1 MKPVSSGEWVEV
13 AQRSLVAYSERTGT
27 PVEDID
33 LPTALSSS
41 ELEVVQ
47 DQPGIVLEAQ
57 LGLLYNKASEAKDA
71 FVRGVTALGIAAGSL
86 AGRAFALKLPQDAVN
101 TLSAWFNVETA
112 SAHAAP
118 KLSPREVNKL
128 IDDVASLDT
137 PERPKIPEGTEF
149 ETLFNLENLD
159 VVYGRSDRRLDYL
172 GRIVRSKP
180 MSEFMSEH
188 WVTIDQYNNQTML
201 KLDEFE
207 SAEHILGNVDE
218 VVKDHPKAKA
228 YWDELKQHPRFSPVT
243 VFSTEESKL
252 AREGGEGMSV
262 FAAIEPKD
270 YNEHM
275 LAIRRACKFGVE
287 YVVNFTSGQVHFAL
301 DGVTDEQVVR
311 KEPISPGWMMP
322 EHYPITSTELRSIYR
337 NWDKVKHRV
346 IFYRNGGTVKPPWE
360 SNPGLWKEYKT
371 HRENKYEA
379 SAHAASSALV
389 VKANQLHESGKVS
402 EAALTECMFHLMN
415 RVEELINRGRYRDA
429 ISLMEKSAE
438 LIENLENE
446 GSQV

>member
-27 PVEDID
+27 PIEDID
-33 LPTALSSS
+33 LPAALSSS

-47 DQPGIVLEAQ
+47 EQPGIVLEAQ

-71 FVRGVTALGIAAGSL
+71 FVRGVEALGIAAGSL

-112 SAHAAP
+112 STHAAP
-118 KLSPREVNKL
+118 KLSPAEVNKL
-128 IDDVASLDT
+128 IDDVARLDT
-137 PERPKIPEGTEF
+137 PERPNIPEGTDF
-149 ETLFNLENLD
+149 DTLFSLENMD
-159 VVYGRSDRRLDYL
+159 VVYGRSDRRMEYL
-172 GRIVRSKP
+172 GRLVGAESL
-180 MSEFMSEH
+180 SELMSEH

-201 KLDEFE
+201 KLDTFE

-218 VVKDHPKAKA
+218 LVKDHPKAKA

-243 VFSTEESKL
+243 VFSEEGAKL
-252 AREGGEGMSV
+252 AREGGEVMSV
-262 FAAIEPKD
+262 LTGIEPKD

-275 LAIRRACKFGVE
+275 LAIRRACKFGVD
-287 YVVNFTSGQVHFAL
+287 YIVNFTNGRVHFAL
-301 DGVTDEQVVR
+301 DGVRNEQVVR
-311 KEPISPGWMMP
+311 KEAISPGWMMP
-322 EHYPITSTELRSIYR
+322 DHFPITSTELRSIYR

-360 SNPGLWKEYKT
+360 ESPKLWNEYKT

-379 SAHAASSALV
+379 RAHAASSALV
-389 VKANQLHESGKVS
+389 KKANGLHESGKVG
-402 EAALTECMFHLMN
+402 EAALSECMFHLMS

-438 LIENLENE
+438 LIENLEDV
-446 GSQV
+446 GAKV